1 MNDNNVIDLKQSM
14 IVLIEHLC
22 SENIIHH
29 PIVDNVN
36 GQSFDS
42 LVISLRNALKV
53 EYPNT
58 RLKRIMKSIHYA
70 NGFSDP
76 TLKDSA

>member
-14 IVLIEHLC
+14 IVLIEHLR

-42 LVISLRNALKV
+42 LVISLRDAF
-53 EYPNT
+53 T
-58 RLKRIMKSIHYA
+58 
-70 NGFSDP
+70 
-76 TLKDSA
+76 T